1 MWVDMRSYL
10 SLINWKL
17 VICQGFAQREKY
29 RGGGGGGGGGGDG
42 GGGGGGVAP
51 SLIPQFSVLVFFGE
65 GCSPSLT
72 IPHHPSSLSFLVFL
86 IKVCLN
92 TLLLPQG
99 MTLHV

>member
-1 MWVDMRSYL
+1 MQIIV
-10 SLINWKL
+10 
-17 VICQGFAQREKY
+17 VVVVV
-29 RGGGGGGGGGGDG
+29 GGGGGGGGDG

-86 IKVCLN
+86 VLKYPFLTTSDLKLKKN
-92 TLLLPQG
+92 FEY
-99 MTLHV
+99 